1 MQKRKKNKGLTF
13 IRYGGLSPVKQRGF
27 TTDEKDKSF
36 HSPPAR
42 KGIYAFPEYWVE
54 MFLLGGD
61 MNSFGVRNRT
71 IKVRDKDGNIVTNRH
86 PLFKKLQDRGEKYWD
101 KTDGK
106 LWPDAE
112 PDEDGDYDWEDYIH
126 YLTVHQKPRKFEY
139 SGNIWHHLGEFV
151 PNGKIIKE
159 YGSWVLTDM
168 DTYKQAFKNEMKN
181 RKKSAL
187 RDLGNW
193 TKDEDNKVKDAQFLA
208 RNPYK
213 WHSKDNLE
221 VFIERVK

>member
-1 MQKRKKNKGLTF
+1 MQKVAKNKGVTF
-13 IRYGGLSPVKQRGF
+13 VRYGGLSPVKQRGF
-27 TTDEKDKSF
+27 EPNPSKKTF

-42 KGIYAFPEYWVE
+42 KGIYAFPQFWVE

-71 IKVRDKDGNIVTNRH
+71 VKVRDKDGNIVTNRH

-112 PDEDGDYDWEDYIH
+112 PDEDGDYSWEDYIH
-126 YLTVHQKPRKFEY
+126 YLTVHQRPRKFIH
-139 SGNIWHHLGEFV
+139 SGNVWHHLGEYL
-151 PNGKIIKE
+151 PKNEIMKE
-159 YGSWVLTDM
+159 SGGWVLTNIDI
-168 DTYKQAFKNEMKN
+168 YKKAFKLEMKH
-181 RKKSAL
+181 RRKSAL
-187 RDLGNW
+187 QDLRSWSND
-193 TKDEDNKVKDAQFLA
+193 DENKTVDAQFLN

-213 WHSKDNLE
+213 WFSNDNLE
-221 VFIERVK
+221 VFIERIK